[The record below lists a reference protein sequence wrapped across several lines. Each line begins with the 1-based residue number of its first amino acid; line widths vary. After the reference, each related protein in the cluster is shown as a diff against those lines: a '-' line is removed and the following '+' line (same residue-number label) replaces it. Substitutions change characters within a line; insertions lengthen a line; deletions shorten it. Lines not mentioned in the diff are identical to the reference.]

1 MSCNDKISDRCVK
14 KTNAVCTTYEGTL
27 SEDTLLTSTACLNVE
42 TVIEDINSQLDAI
55 QAKIDVESLSTD
67 VCIDYPTSGG
77 IVTTRTAILRLNARL
92 QELMDFVG
100 MQCDGSPVDDC
111 PAIYSHAIDCVGL
124 DLGTLTDPCGNQP
137 ATLKDLLQ
145 LILTTIQPAP

>member
-55 QAKIDVESLSTD
+55 QAKIDVEVLDNDT
-67 VCIDYPTSGG
+67 CIDFPTSGG
-77 IVTTRTAILRLNARL
+77 IVTTRTAILALNARF
-92 QELMDFVG
+92 QAMMEFVG
-100 MQCDGSPVDDC
+100 MECDGSPSDSC
-111 PAIYSHAIDCVGL
+111 PAIYSHAIECVGL
-124 DLGTLTDPCGNQP
+124 DLGALTDPCGNQP
-137 ATLKDLLQ
+137 ANLKDLLQ
-145 LILTTIQPAP
+145 LILDTIQPAP

>member
-42 TVIEDINSQLDAI
+42 TVIEDINTQLDI
-55 QAKIDVESLSTD
+55 LQSKIDVEVLINDT
-67 VCIDYPTSGG
+67 CINYPRVGG
-77 IVTTRTAILRLNARL
+77 IVTARTAILSLNARF
-92 QELMDFVG
+92 QTMMEFVG
-100 MQCDGSPVDDC
+100 MQCDGTPVDDC

-124 DLGTLTDPCGNQP
+124 DLGVLTNPCGNQP
-137 ATLKDLLQ
+137 ANLKDLLQ
-145 LILTTIQPAP
+145 LILDTIQPTP